1 MFGDELNSAGNVSQ
15 SIWELTLHVFC
26 NCLGHFVEN
35 ITFFFTKC
43 HNFCIIYKK
52 DYSTVSFYF
61 FKFWLNFHAWYI
73 VHWSVLIRPR
83 LNIAIWC
90 QIEDLEILCVL
101 LSHCHKSWLVTLTL
115 VFRKRAQLNWN
126 HQVRYF
132 ITPEY
137 WATDPLGATLFPF
150 SCADSEEYQWVVFCS
165 F

>member
-43 HNFCIIYKK
+43 HSFCIIYKK

-61 FKFWLNFHAWYI
+61 FKFWLNFHAWYTDQS
-73 VHWSVLIRPR
+73 WSDHAWRKQSDAR
-83 LNIAIWC
+83 LKIWK
-90 QIEDLEILCVL
+90 ILCVL
-101 LSHCHKSWLVTLTL
+101 LSHCHKLWLVTLTL